1 MNKNIIRFFQGFT
14 LTNFSMGVYNTVN
27 GVMSKK
33 NMGNNQDVLK
43 DININIKEKSVRH
56 EM

>member
-1 MNKNIIRFFQGFT
+1 MNKNIIRFFQGLT
-14 LTNFSMGVYNTVN
+14 LTTFSMGVYNTVN

-43 DININIKEKSVRH
+43 DINIKEQSLRH